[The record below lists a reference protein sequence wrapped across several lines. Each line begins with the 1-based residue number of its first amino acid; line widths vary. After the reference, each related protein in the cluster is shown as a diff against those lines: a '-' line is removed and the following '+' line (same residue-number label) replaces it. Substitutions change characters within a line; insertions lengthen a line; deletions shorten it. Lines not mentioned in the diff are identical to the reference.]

1 MQHLLVLVVV
11 LFMLATPGWAGIDEG
26 WAAYA
31 RGDYAVALREFLPL
45 AQQGNAT
52 AQSFLGAMYSAGRGV
67 LQDDTVAMQWYHR
80 AAEQG
85 VVDLARGDVL
95 AGEGPAHLEQ

>member
-52 AQSFLGAMYSAGRGV
+52 AQSFLGAMYSAGRG
-67 LQDDTVAMQWYHR
+67 QDMSKQPNGT
-80 AAEQG
+80 
-85 VVDLARGDVL
+85 ARPPCRGM
-95 AGEGPAHLEQ
+95 